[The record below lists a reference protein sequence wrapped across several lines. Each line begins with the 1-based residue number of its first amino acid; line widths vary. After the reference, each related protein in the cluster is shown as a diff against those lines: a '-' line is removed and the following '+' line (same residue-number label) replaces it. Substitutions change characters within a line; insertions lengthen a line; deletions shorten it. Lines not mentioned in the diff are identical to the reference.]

1 MSDKT
6 GTGFPKWMIPAAVG
20 WLACGLCRRALDA
33 LRGFRPGHAAGAP
46 AAMRDG
52 RETEREP
59 MFLSQ
64 YEGRP

>member
-33 LRGFRPGHAAGAP
+33 LRGFRPGHAAP
-46 AAMRDG
+46 AAMRAG
-52 RETEREP
+52 RQAEQEP

-64 YEGRP
+64 YERRP